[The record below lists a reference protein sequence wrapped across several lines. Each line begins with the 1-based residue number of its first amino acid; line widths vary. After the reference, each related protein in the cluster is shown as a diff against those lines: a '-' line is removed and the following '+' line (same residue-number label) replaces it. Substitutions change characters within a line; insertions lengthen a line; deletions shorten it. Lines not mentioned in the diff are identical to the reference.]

1 MADGAD
7 LIVPRA
13 GVGQPVRR
21 HEDARLLR
29 GRGRFGD
36 DLSLPGQA
44 VAWVLRS
51 PHAHAEVAAIV
62 TVAASA
68 APGVVAVLTAADYLA
83 VAPDVVRMRTDADVD
98 ALDDAIPTQAANP
111 GWLAELAEQHGVGD
125 SIGRA
130 CAALGIA

>member
-1 MADGAD
+1 MLTAETVAEDGKGARKLDKRAMADGAD

-21 HEDARLLR
+21 HEDARLLT

-68 APGVVAVLTAADYLA
+68 APGVVAVLR
-83 VAPDVVRMRTDADVD
+83 V
-98 ALDDAIPTQAANP
+98 
-111 GWLAELAEQHGVGD
+111 
-125 SIGRA
+125 
-130 CAALGIA
+130 